1 MTFDLLT
8 YTKGRVE
15 SQAKE
20 FEVHLQGIANKLLR
34 QARMND
40 AITSNGAGVFSTV
53 IPSKPAINAMVD
65 LNLDAHA
72 CLRALEDH
80 FISMGISVSTLPILG
95 PYDNQFGLTWSVESL
110 EEAKKTK
117 GGNSMTFDLL
127 KYSEDKVKEIITVP
141 DATLSTMFSALLDK
155 VGAEADREGRFCLL
169 TDENEVGTVL
179 DSFNIPQAREAFYA
193 YCERIGVDVFVY
205 TLDCVM
211 VRLQW
216 TVQSLKDAKAESTGV
231 RYNSLGEPLLPIG
244 SVVTFIENSIPE
256 TRLKAT
262 IVWYRTFD
270 EEAHADYY
278 VVENKGDYR
287 VVHYSEVTLV
297 K

>member
-1 MTFDLLT
+1 
-8 YTKGRVE
+8 
-15 SQAKE
+15 
-20 FEVHLQGIANKLLR
+20 
-34 QARMND
+34 
-40 AITSNGAGVFSTV
+40 
-53 IPSKPAINAMVD
+53 
-65 LNLDAHA
+65 
-72 CLRALEDH
+72 
-80 FISMGISVSTLPILG
+80 
-95 PYDNQFGLTWSVESL
+95 
-110 EEAKKTK
+110 
-117 GGNSMTFDLL
+117 MTFDLL

-169 TDENEVGTVL
+169 TDENEVDTVL
-179 DSFNIPQAREAFYA
+179 DSFNIPQAQEAFYA

-216 TVQSLKDAKAESTGV
+216 TVQSLKDAKAKSTGV

-262 IVWYRTFD
+262 IVGYRTFD

-287 VVHYSEVTLV
+287 NVHYSEVTLV